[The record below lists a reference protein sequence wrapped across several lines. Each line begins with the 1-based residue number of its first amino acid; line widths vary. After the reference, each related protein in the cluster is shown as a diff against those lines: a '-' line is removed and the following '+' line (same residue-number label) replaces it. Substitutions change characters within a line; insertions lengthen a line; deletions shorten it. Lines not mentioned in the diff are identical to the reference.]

1 MMKVSTPI
9 VSNIYSKAYSNNK
22 TVTSDRATNQDNVA
36 FTGTKT
42 TIVGAAAA
50 GIAVSYY
57 AVMAMFAPPV
67 IKQHVN
73 NEYVRTY
80 EYKVASTF
88 IDQSDNPDEELIVI
102 NEAIE
107 LAKKYPEESITKG
120 CLDVLSRYDIVNKYD
135 NGELTKTIKELAED
149 KTLDKNS
156 KKFYIE
162 YLENLN
168 SSSD

>member
-1 MMKVSTPI
+1 MLTKRIIPCLDIKDGKV
-9 VSNIYSKAYSNNK
+9 VKGVN
-22 TVTSDRATNQDNVA
+22 
-36 FTGTKT
+36 F
-42 TIVGAAAA
+42 VGLKDV
-50 GIAVSYY
+50 GD
-57 AVMAMFAPPV
+57 P
-67 IKQHVN
+67 
-73 NEYVRTY
+73 
-80 EYKVASTF
+80 
-88 IDQSDNPDEELIVI
+88 
-102 NEAIE
+102 IE

-135 NGELTKTIKELAED
+135 NGELTKTIKELAEH